1 METVTAF
8 QQDMNSEKIKLFVNG
23 RKGLL
28 RRMECAVKG
37 AEGIIWFHVASLG
50 EFEEA
55 RPVIDRTRE
64 RFPEAKILLTFF
76 SPSGYEPRK
85 NYRSADWVFYLP
97 LDFPRTVSRFL
108 DIVRPRKAIFTIG
121 EHWFFLM
128 RELRRRGI
136 DTYIMSV
143 RIEPDS
149 PYLKWFGFPYRNM
162 FRKSYSC
169 VMVQNERSRDIFM
182 EMGVPRVERVG
193 DARIDSVMEVSGEEW
208 HDKIVEEWC
217 DGEKVFVSGSNC
229 PGGDDDLVIA
239 MAKAHPD
246 DRFLV
251 IPHEM
256 DPGPIQR
263 MLSEVPASALY
274 STFEENGY
282 SGLDK
287 VKFLIVDKVGML
299 SRLYRY
305 GFAALVGGGFEIMPH
320 SVVEPAV
327 YGIPVLVGP
336 KYEREVH
343 VKNLIALGAASSV
356 STPGE
361 ALEWYDRMHRDP
373 VWLCESGKRAR
384 GYCLQS
390 SGATERIMEIIFGG
404 E

>member
-1 METVTAF
+1 
-8 QQDMNSEKIKLFVNG
+8 MNSEKIKLFVNG

-28 RRMECAVKG
+28 RRMEFALNG

-64 RFPEAKILLTFF
+64 HFPEAKILLTFF

-97 LDFPRTVSRFL
+97 LDFPWTVSRFL
-108 DIVRPRKAIFTIG
+108 DIVRPAKAIFTIG
-121 EHWFFLM
+121 EHWFCLM
-128 RELRRRGI
+128 RELRRRRV

-149 PYLKWFGFPYRNM
+149 PYLKWFGFPYRNI
-162 FRKSYSC
+162 FRKSYNC
-169 VMVQNERSRDIFM
+169 VMVQNERSRDIFLG
-182 EMGVPRVERVG
+182 MGVPRVEKVG
-193 DARIDSVMEVSGEEW
+193 DARVDSVLEVSGEEW
-208 HDKIVEEWC
+208 HNPIVEEWC
-217 DGEKVFVSGSNC
+217 GGEKVFVSGSNC

-256 DPGPIQR
+256 DPEPMKR

-274 STFEENGY
+274 SDFEKKGY
-282 SGLDK
+282 EGLDK

-305 GFAALVGGGFEIMPH
+305 GYAALVGGGFEIMPH

-327 YGIPVLVGP
+327 YGLPVIVGP
-336 KYEREVH
+336 KYDREVH
-343 VKNLIALGAASSV
+343 VRNLISLGAATSV
-356 STPGE
+356 TAPQE
-361 ALEWYDRMHRDP
+361 ALEWYERLHSDGE
-373 VWLCESGKRAR
+373 WLRNSGNAAR
-384 GYCLQS
+384 NYCLQS
-390 SGATERIMEIIFGG
+390 SGATDRIMAIIFG
-404 E
+404 EE